1 MKLEDVAIEKK
12 RIQEKTA
19 ELMKLGAD
27 MKQERA
33 AWWGRRARGG
43 RGVEFGFFFSFVYP
57 SSSFPSPHTTEPDPA
72 GFESAREHA
81 AWWGR
86 QYTALTRTTTEP
98 ESSPPARYESA
109 RASTRRGGVVS
120 TPLERSL

>member
-33 AWWGRRARGG
+33 AWWGQSH
-43 RGVEFGFFFSFVYP
+43 GFM
-57 SSSFPSPHTTEPDPA
+57 EKRKQK
-72 GFESAREHA
+72 REDRCA
-81 AWWGR
+81 CII
-86 QYTALTRTTTEP
+86 
-98 ESSPPARYESA
+98 
-109 RASTRRGGVVS
+109 
-120 TPLERSL
+120 